1 MAKGAVLSVLLCASA
16 LAGCSLAPRYE
27 TPQLAVAPPA
37 VFKETGPWTPASP
50 ADLAPRG
57 DWWTVF
63 NDATLNRL
71 EGELVVS
78 NQTLASAVARYDAAR
93 AIAVQARGPLLP
105 EIGANPQAFRTQ
117 LSDNRPQGNG
127 GLDEYDT
134 VNGGGALSY
143 ELDLWG
149 RVRNLAAVS
158 GLQAQASE
166 ADLAGVRLGLQV
178 ELASTYMALR
188 GADAQLAL
196 LTQTI
201 DAYERAFKLTSAR
214 HDGGASSGLDVGR
227 SETQLQAARSQL
239 QEARAQRAIFE
250 HALATL
256 TGAPASSFS
265 IPTDASALAPPPTP
279 VAAPS
284 LLLQRRPDVAAA
296 ERRAHAA
303 NAQIGVARAALFPAV
318 SLTGTGGYQ
327 TPGGM
332 PLFEQPNIFWTLGA
346 GFTAPIFDNGRRRA
360 GVALAH
366 AQFEQVSADYRAVVL
381 TAFQNV
387 EDQLAL
393 NNRLAAS
400 AEAIDA
406 AASAA
411 RRTEGLALARYRLGA
426 ANYLEVVTAQTAA
439 LQSEQQSLTVR
450 TRRLQAAVA
459 LIRALGGGWDQANSA
474 D

>member
-1 MAKGAVLSVLLCASA
+1 VAKRAVLAALLCASA
-16 LAGCSLAPRYE
+16 LAGCSLAPRYQ
-27 TPQLAVAPPA
+27 TPQLAIAPPA

-63 NDATLNRL
+63 NDPTLNRL
-71 EGELVVS
+71 EDELVVS
-78 NQTLASAVARYDAAR
+78 NQTLASAVARYDSAR
-93 AIAVQARGPLLP
+93 AIAAQARGPLLP
-105 EIGANPQAFRTQ
+105 EVGANPTAFRTQ
-117 LSDNRPQGNG
+117 QSDNRPQGNG
-127 GLDEYDT
+127 VGAEYDT

-166 ADLAGVRLGLQV
+166 ADLAGVKLSLQV

-201 DAYERAFKLTSAR
+201 DAYERAFKLTSTR

-227 SETQLQAARSQL
+227 SETLLQVARSQL
-239 QEARAQRAIFE
+239 QDASAQRAIFE

-256 TGAPASSFS
+256 TGASASTFS
-265 IPTDASALAPPPTP
+265 IPAAPAALTPPPTP

-303 NAQIGVARAALFPAV
+303 NTQIGVARAALFPAV

-366 AQFEQVSADYRAVVL
+366 AQFEQTSADYRAVVL

-400 AEAIDA
+400 AESIDA

-459 LIRALGGGWDQANSA
+459 LIRALGGGWDQTASA